1 MCMVNNQ
8 YYCEICGK
16 PVIKPKYYEVEGTVL
31 ILCDECA
38 KYGKPI
44 RHYKS
49 FREKTSIKSSRS
61 KKIAVDDV
69 FSWEIVENY
78 GKKIR
83 TARERMGLSQEDL
96 ARLIGEPVSFIRKIE
111 QQRMIPPDNVIVKLE
126 KALKISLKKKLEPE
140 EIAVQYTNLAG
151 YKKRGSNQLTLG
163 DVVVLKWPKK
173 QKKKRRN

>member
-1 MCMVNNQ
+1 
-8 YYCEICGK
+8 
-16 PVIKPKYYEVEGTVL
+16 
-31 ILCDECA
+31 
-38 KYGKPI
+38 
-44 RHYKS
+44 
-49 FREKTSIKSSRS
+49 
-61 KKIAVDDV
+61 
-69 FSWEIVENY
+69 
-78 GKKIR
+78 
-83 TARERMGLSQEDL
+83 MGLSQEDL
-96 ARLIGEPVSFIRKIE
+96 ARLIGEPVSFIKKIE